1 MICLLTNELQACY
14 SMCMIRLST
23 SELRPSELAFVR
35 AMQKL
40 EFGQFECV
48 RIVGGELTLDPW
60 PKMVKSIKFGG
71 QESSFAGN
79 SSDFVLKQQVVQFIH
94 CVRGLENG
102 EIRQLEVRH
111 GLPFAMDLDCSAC
124 RISDDRLGAVDLVAT
139 VTVTAAMRSL
149 NSPKSASSCHQD

>member
-1 MICLLTNELQACY
+1 MVT
-14 SMCMIRLST
+14 LSIND
-23 SELRPSELAFVR
+23 LRPSEREFVL

-40 EFGQFECV
+40 GFGQFECV
-48 RIVGGELTLDPW
+48 RIVGGELTLHPW

-71 QESSFAGN
+71 HESSFAGN
-79 SSDFVLKQQVVQFIH
+79 SSDFVMKQQVVQFIH

-124 RISDDRLGAVDLVAT
+124 RVSDDRL
-139 VTVTAAMRSL
+139 
-149 NSPKSASSCHQD
+149 

>member
-1 MICLLTNELQACY
+1 MNIPV
-14 SMCMIRLST
+14 SVHD
-23 SELRPSELAFVR
+23 LRPTEQRFVH

-40 EFGQFECV
+40 GFGTFEAV
-48 RIVGGELTLDPW
+48 RVVAGQLILEPW

-71 QESSFAGN
+71 QESSLAGN

-124 RISDDRLGAVDLVAT
+124 RISDDRPGAVDLLAGQ
-139 VTVTAAMRSL
+139 L
-149 NSPKSASSCHQD
+149 CP

>member
-1 MICLLTNELQACY
+1 MVT
-14 SMCMIRLST
+14 LST
-23 SELRPSELAFVR
+23 NDLRPSEREFVL

-40 EFGQFECV
+40 GFGQFEGV
-48 RIVGGELTLDPW
+48 RIVGGELTLHPW

-124 RISDDRLGAVDLVAT
+124 RISDDRPGAVDLVAGQ
-139 VTVTAAMRSL
+139 L
-149 NSPKSASSCHQD
+149 CP

>member
-1 MICLLTNELQACY
+1 MVIV
-14 SMCMIRLST
+14 SISDLS
-23 SELRPSELAFVR
+23 PSEREFVL

-40 EFGQFECV
+40 GFGQFEGV

-60 PKMVKSIKFGG
+60 PKMVKSIKFGA

-94 CVRGLENG
+94 CVRELENG

-124 RISDDRLGAVDLVAT
+124 RISDDRLGAVDLVAGK
-139 VTVTAAMRSL
+139 L
-149 NSPKSASSCHQD
+149 

>member
-1 MICLLTNELQACY
+1 MVT
-14 SMCMIRLST
+14 LSIND
-23 SELRPSELAFVR
+23 LRPSEREFVL

-40 EFGQFECV
+40 GFGQFECV

-124 RISDDRLGAVDLVAT
+124 RISDDRLGAVDLLAGK
-139 VTVTAAMRSL
+139 L
-149 NSPKSASSCHQD
+149 